1 MNKLSEEVFQYIK
14 AQLALGISPSIREIC
29 NNVSAKSTS
38 TIHNCVK
45 ELEEQGFISR
55 MNNSRR
61 TIVINSA
68 PRTDVP
74 ILGTVAA
81 GVPITAVEDIVGYIP
96 YINFKGEATDYYALK
111 IKGDS
116 MVKIG
121 MLDGDVVIIRKVNI
135 AQNNQLVVALIDNEA
150 TVKRFFKEDG
160 RFRLQP
166 ENDSMAPMYYDDVE
180 VIGLVVACYRD
191 YE

>member
-14 AQLALGISPSIREIC
+14 EQLALGVSPSIREIC

-45 ELEEQGFISR
+45 ELEDAGLISR
-55 MNNSRR
+55 MKNSRR
-61 TIVINSA
+61 TIIINSD
-68 PRTDVP
+68 PCVDVP

-81 GVPITAVEDIVGYIP
+81 GVPIPAVEDIKGYIP
-96 YINFKGEATDYYALK
+96 YTNFKGDPTDYYALT

-116 MVKIG
+116 MIKIG
-121 MLDGDVVIIRKVNI
+121 MFEGDVVIIRKVNT
-135 AQNNQLVVALIDNEA
+135 AENNQLVVALIEDEA
-150 TVKRFFKEDG
+150 TVKRYFKEDG

-166 ENDSMAPMYYDDVE
+166 ENDSMQPMYFDEIE
-180 VIGLVVACYRD
+180 VIGLVVACFRR